1 MNGHTQGNKSR
12 SRKYADSSKPIRVG
26 RAMHV
31 YTLIVNSSF
40 SFAIV
45 IGLTFPPPPSPSFLF
60 LIIDLKQEP
69 CRFFYLYKCEYGE
82 EKCKYSHT
90 FPPDLAKEFFEQ
102 QEKER
107 EERIAREQLQL
118 QQLQQQEGDRAEQQ
132 FIGTPLYE
140 FNLGEKQAIFG
151 NAEGDVIGAAD
162 MPPLIASSIEEIPDE
177 GRQVV
182 IAEVAHPEESLPIVS
197 EESGDGHPE
206 GIPAPKTPPLQ
217 APPVLS
223 EKEERL
229 KELQRAFLSTILS
242 NPTEEQEQWD
252 PIEMDDGEHE
262 GEKKHEAQVD
272 SNEGTTEA
280 AGGGSSK
287 PIPLALPA
295 MSIKFSRS
303 PLGGG
308 PPKEPPQKKAAD
320 LLSNLGL

>member
-1 MNGHTQGNKSR
+1 
-12 SRKYADSSKPIRVG
+12 
-26 RAMHV
+26 
-31 YTLIVNSSF
+31 
-40 SFAIV
+40 
-45 IGLTFPPPPSPSFLF
+45 
-60 LIIDLKQEP
+60 
-69 CRFFYLYKCEYGE
+69 LYKCEYGE

-118 QQLQQQEGDRAEQQ
+118 QQQQQQQEGDSGEQQ

-151 NAEGDVIGAAD
+151 NAEGDTIGATD
-162 MPPLIASSIEEIPDE
+162 TMPPLIASSMEIPDE
-177 GRQVV
+177 GRKVV
-182 IAEVAHPEESLPIVS
+182 VAEVAHPEESLPIVS
-197 EESGDGHPE
+197 EESGDGYPQA
-206 GIPAPKTPPLQ
+206 IPAPKTPPLQ

-223 EKEERL
+223 EKEERM

-242 NPTEEQEQWD
+242 NPTEQEQWD

-262 GEKKHEAQVD
+262 GEKKDEVEVD
-272 SNEGTTEA
+272 SNEVES
-280 AGGGSSK
+280 GGGPSK
-287 PIPLALPA
+287 PIPPLALPA

-303 PLGGG
+303 PMGGG
-308 PPKEPPQKKAAD
+308 PTKEPAQKKAAD